1 MGKRDMVVRTLFK
14 KLNHFYDEHPY
25 WGVLIAAA
33 VGSVIG
39 ILIEYTVNDNFIGS
53 AIYTV
58 SFYSILMLLVG
69 EGRKKK

>member
-1 MGKRDMVVRTLFK
+1 MSTLFK

-39 ILIEYTVNDNFIGS
+39 ISIEYTLNGS
-53 AIYTV
+53 LIRSGVYSV
-58 SFYSILMLLVG
+58 SFYTILMLFVVWRR
-69 EGRKKK
+69 EKRKKRKKK